1 MGLALKQIK
10 VYGKL
15 VLTGVVV
22 LAILLIIIMTR
33 GRTVD
38 VWLFREYLNVSVLLL
53 ILVTAVASVAAWW
66 GLSKIIGI
74 WREVCE
80 LRRHRAAELQAQEQR
95 KAAADMCEREKRIDE
110 KIRRSLND
118 DV

>member
-15 VLTGVVV
+15 VLTGAVV
-22 LAILLIIIMTR
+22 LVVLLIIIMNR

-38 VWLFREYLNVSVLLL
+38 VWLFREYQHVSVLLL
-53 ILVTAVASVAAWW
+53 ILVTAVASVTAWW
-66 GLSKIIGI
+66 GLSKIIGV
-74 WREVCE
+74 WREVSE
-80 LRRHRAAELQAQEQR
+80 LRRLRAAELQAEEQR
-95 KAAADMCEREKRIDE
+95 KAAADMSERERRIDE

-118 DV
+118 DA